1 MQSITYTRGRQPP
14 ASTPPSPSPS
24 LLRSRSGTPASECR
38 TYNNSLTNSKQNLNT
53 SRSKSTTRSRIHN
66 NEENVNPSTIIN
78 ACMQKKNI
86 KDNKDGFGRLLQR
99 GSPSN
104 NYISDHAAAKSTK
117 VKSVT
122 SSPSAWALSPGRSSP
137 CMVRP
142 ESSPENGARR
152 VKSRGI
158 GSGVTGFLNYFRQ
171 KKVPPAQEEEYN
183 RFRVL
188 HNRLLQ
194 YRLANARAEA
204 AAASLKTAA
213 EGKIFGVWLR
223 VLKMRNLILEKKIEV
238 QKFQHEIKLC
248 QIVNPQIRL
257 LNDWAK
263 LEGKNIEAVGRVT
276 RKLSALCVKIPCD
289 DDVQADVKSIYEA
302 MSTASQVMNGIEATI
317 TKFLLSQGERILYML
332 TELVSTVMLQEECL
346 EELDTIV
353 ASVSPLT
360 EREKYL
366 RAHLIQAAEESIR
379 S

>member
-1 MQSITYTRGRQPP
+1 
-14 ASTPPSPSPS
+14 
-24 LLRSRSGTPASECR
+24 
-38 TYNNSLTNSKQNLNT
+38 
-53 SRSKSTTRSRIHN
+53 
-66 NEENVNPSTIIN
+66 
-78 ACMQKKNI
+78 
-86 KDNKDGFGRLLQR
+86 
-99 GSPSN
+99 
-104 NYISDHAAAKSTK
+104 
-117 VKSVT
+117 
-122 SSPSAWALSPGRSSP
+122 
-137 CMVRP
+137 MVRP

-158 GSGVTGFLNYFRQ
+158 GGGVTGFLNYFRQ
-171 KKVPPAQEEEYN
+171 KKVPPAQEEEYH

-194 YRLANARAEA
+194 YRFANARAEA

-238 QKFQHEIKLC
+238 HKLQHEIKLC

-317 TKFLLSQGERILYML
+317 TKFLLPQGERILYML
-332 TELVSTVMLQEECL
+332 TELVSTVALEEECL

-353 ASVSPLT
+353 ASISPLT

-366 RAHLIQAAEESIR
+366 RTHLIQAAEESIR